1 MVAIKEKVAAETKTV
16 PKKSSLFKVRESIP
30 KKWYVVGTVS
40 AFVGILA
47 IWSLLSY
54 LEVVNPVFLPTPVEV
69 LSAFAASLVDSAFWV
84 DVGISVFRVFMGFLL
99 ACVLGIPLGILA
111 GTFKIAESV
120 VLPTSEF
127 IRYMPAAAFIPLI
140 MVWAG
145 IGETAKI
152 LVIFIGCFFQLVLMV
167 TDDTSRVNKDLLS
180 ASYTLGANR
189 LQVIT
194 RVILPALM
202 PKLMTTM
209 RLIMGWAWT
218 YLVVAELVAANSGL
232 GYSIMKAQR
241 FLNTEQIFVGILVI
255 GLLGLI
261 IDRAFAY
268 LNKKLF
274 PWAEGGQ

>member
-1 MVAIKEKVAAETKTV
+1 MVVIKQKTR
-16 PKKSSLFKVRESIP
+16 PNPLFKVRESIP
-30 KKWYVVGTVS
+30 KKWYVAGTAL
-40 AFVGILA
+40 AFVGVLV

-54 LEVVNPVFLPTPVEV
+54 LEIINPVFLPTPFEV
-69 LSAFAASLVDSAFWV
+69 LSAFVGSLKDGAFWG

-99 ACVLGIPLGILA
+99 ACLIGIPLGILA
-111 GTFKIAESV
+111 GTFKFAESF
-120 VLPTSEF
+120 VLPLSEF

-145 IGETAKI
+145 IGETAKV
-152 LVIFIGCFFQLVLMV
+152 LVIFVGCFFQLVLMV
-167 TDDTSRVNKDLLS
+167 TEDTSRINRDLLS

-194 RVILPALM
+194 KVIIPALL

-218 YLVVAELVAANSGL
+218 YLVVAELVAANKGL

>member
-1 MVAIKEKVAAETKTV
+1 MVAIKEKVSQ
-16 PKKSSLFKVRESIP
+16 KSKPNPLFKVRENIS
-30 KKWYVVGTVS
+30 KTWYVAGTVI
-40 AFVGILA
+40 AFTSILV
-47 IWSLLSY
+47 IWTLLSY
-54 LEVVNPVFLPTPVEV
+54 LELVNPVFLPTPIEV
-69 LSAFAASLVDSAFWV
+69 LSAFVSSLGQSAFWG
-84 DVGISVFRVFMGFLL
+84 DVGISVYRVFMGFLL
-99 ACVLGIPLGILA
+99 ACVIGIPLGILA
-111 GTFKIAESV
+111 GTFKIAESF

-194 RVILPALM
+194 KVILPALM

-241 FLNTEQIFVGILVI
+241 FLNTDQIFVGILVI

-261 IDRAFAY
+261 IDRLFAW

>member
-1 MVAIKEKVAAETKTV
+1 MVAIKEKIGQ
-16 PKKSSLFKVRESIP
+16 KSKLKPNPLFKVRENIS
-30 KKWYVVGTVS
+30 KAWYAAGTVI
-40 AFVGILA
+40 AFTSILV
-47 IWSLLSY
+47 IWTVMSY
-54 LEVVNPVFLPTPVEV
+54 LELVNPVFLPTPTEV
-69 LSAFAASLVDSAFWV
+69 LSAFVSSLGQSSFWG
-84 DVGISVFRVFMGFLL
+84 DVGISVYRVFMGFLL
-99 ACVLGIPLGILA
+99 ACAIGIPLGILA
-111 GTFKIAESV
+111 GTFKIAESF

-167 TDDTSRVNKDLLS
+167 TDDTNRINKDLLS

-194 RVILPALM
+194 KVILPALM

-261 IDRAFAY
+261 IDRLFAW